1 MNWASNSIIYLIFN
15 IYIYKN
21 IYIYIYIYIIY
32 SQSIYRSKTVQAKIK
47 LKKLKDKISK

>member
-15 IYIYKN
+15 IYIYIK
-21 IYIYIYIYIIY
+21 IYIYIYIIY